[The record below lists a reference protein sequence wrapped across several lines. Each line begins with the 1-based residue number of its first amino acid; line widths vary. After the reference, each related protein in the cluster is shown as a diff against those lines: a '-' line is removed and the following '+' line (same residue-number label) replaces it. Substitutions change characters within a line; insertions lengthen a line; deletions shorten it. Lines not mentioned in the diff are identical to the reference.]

1 MVRPS
6 SLEDVVAFFS
16 FSSGHNIQVA
26 NRPRSLRVDLNQKSK
41 GLKSALSRNLED
53 LDPNPSLL
61 PIDDPWDGNS
71 YCTGSHFPFFM
82 KPFFHRFMQVKNHP
96 YTEHLAYG
104 LGFLDIPLRSK
115 KITLLSEHQLIKKV
129 RYSRP
134 QTGILHHI
142 NFLQGGAVLVIGGAI
157 TPIKYVFI
165 TPYVLPRLFSAI
177 YREAPFDSIY
187 NYSVLSAQV
196 CNSFCERLTLLK
208 GLNEQTH
215 PKLPSIACFPN
226 SEHGH
231 LVFPQCHEA
240 AAGPGPR
247 PLLKI
252 THR

>member
-1 MVRPS
+1 M
-6 SLEDVVAFFS
+6 
-16 FSSGHNIQVA
+16 
-26 NRPRSLRVDLNQKSK
+26 
-41 GLKSALSRNLED
+41 
-53 LDPNPSLL
+53 
-61 PIDDPWDGNS
+61 
-71 YCTGSHFPFFM
+71 
-82 KPFFHRFMQVKNHP
+82 KNHP

-177 YREAPFDSIY
+177 YREASFDSIY

-196 CNSFCERLTLLK
+196 CNSFCEHLTLLK